1 MKFKISK
8 KIVSLFLAV
17 MMVVTSVPAF
27 AINASAAE
35 NTKYLFAYF
44 TGDTVDGQKIRFA
57 TSSDGK
63 NFRTLNNGNYTVTQ
77 KTGTQCTRDPY
88 LFYSEKENC
97 YYLLATDYD
106 YSHNNWGDKQSTMT
120 VWKSNDLITWSNETH
135 IDAKNIPGV
144 SFENNLWAPQVLWDD
159 AEQKYMVYYSTDVS
173 GSKAVVYSYTSDLF
187 DVTKYSAPQKIGDFA
202 FSNIDADIT
211 KVGDEYVLFIKN
223 EDGNSKK
230 IYAAVSS
237 TPNSFSNP
245 VLLNSKNKSFEGPQL
260 YKTSTGYTLALD
272 EYGNSG
278 NVWLHEF
285 TNDQFASFVAN
296 VKTNPSSIDIS
307 SYYSKTVNQS
317 NDGFAARHGS
327 IISITDDQYT
337 ALQNAQFNVN
347 TPSEEGVTE
356 FGVNSSNL
364 IARYLVNDATTDTTG
379 KNSALTNNNSVSWDS
394 VQGAAQFSMNNNS
407 YLSLNTSML
416 NGTTA
421 NGFTVSLLGK
431 PSSSNTT
438 PTIGNMQGRFFEFT
452 TAAYSE
458 INYDTN
464 RDNFTYL
471 SDAHNG
477 IVQVNDKNY
486 DKHIAADPGS
496 SNNYYNDWH
505 LYTVSVSSSGIT
517 VYIDGVKSA
526 STAYTGEVTYEGFI
540 NNLASCNL
548 LIGATGW
555 HDNTYD
561 GYIRDLRVYNKAIT
575 DAEASKLPAQYN
587 VERNKSYVENN
598 INNSKSY
605 SFNTST
611 PSNVGDYSKNLIYAG
626 DYSEKA
632 SAKFNNF
639 NSSNSSNS
647 NTVNIYSS
655 AISVGIYSGAGTDI
669 RFPVAS
675 ANVAYTNQNGVKNYV
690 GIDHISYDDSLFG
703 LGVDT
708 WKRCNSDTD
717 FTDNSDNTHDFS
729 SSSTGGKDRTKN
741 SPEPQFSTKDKK
753 YWKNYIKYKGTGNSS
768 NYFDVLSNPTYNYQ
782 ADYYWTWPINKKD
795 SKSNYTNTISTA
807 NQSFYVLNV
816 KPLKDLLERPSFKTD
831 FQNVVDNEWKYDEL
845 ALADYYDMYYKL
857 LSFDLSAQDYSS
869 ASAVENVAST
879 IKSLVASYYSEPIRL
894 KKFNVLYTFADGT
907 SKTETITA
915 GTSLAGLIPNN
926 TTPKSNKNGTHSVY
940 TWSDN
945 CSESTVPQKDV
956 TYHETFKDVDCT
968 YDVTEEDGVITSK
981 CNVCGY
987 VKTEIKLNYDA
998 YNAAVTKAG
1007 DAIKNT
1013 AKYTEESRNYLQSVL
1028 DNNKS
1033 ENAKKQSELDA
1044 MTTAIE
1050 TAYNTRLVLNQ
1061 YTINL
1066 YTVIDDVVPDTPTKT
1081 IVHKYGDEFT
1091 FDSNLGDGY
1100 TVQKWVRNVNNNEEK
1115 VGSSVTSLTGI
1126 TYANANYYVYAVKA
1140 KDTKENNAVVSL
1152 KDRNNRVV
1160 DNMYVELTD
1169 GTANLNVSVDVNNK
1183 CVTVNGVELNAIDLT
1198 FYNIV
1203 GFKINGF
1210 EYNVNTNISLDITG
1224 DLTIETLYDTANS
1237 YTITTD
1243 DSCSA
1248 NKSSAYW
1255 DEKVTVTAKNGSA
1268 NTKWYVNDKLVAY
1281 GPTYTFR
1288 VNGIADIKCVNDD
1301 TAPTAVATVES
1312 LSYNNPIEKT
1322 ITVVGSFNVPEDCT
1336 VVEKGVL
1343 MKTSSVNNPDAV
1355 RNLENY
1361 TGKDAN
1367 ARKFIAANYVKDTN
1381 QYAINIYSSKAYTS
1395 LCVGAVAYV
1404 TYKDANGDVNTKY
1417 SDLVTIDYNA

>member
-611 PSNVGDYSKNLIYAG
+611 PSNVGDYNKNLIYAG

>member
-1281 GPTYTFR
+1281 GPTYKFR